1 MMKKLLQRSQGLRK
15 YISVVPSNWGWG
27 SEQEGWKERLGGTQ
41 RNDLFNK
48 KWAIL

>member
-1 MMKKLLQRSQGLRK
+1 MMEKKLQRSQGTRK
-15 YISVVPSNWGWG
+15 HISVVPSNWGWG
-27 SEQEGWKERLGGTQ
+27 SEQEGWRGELGGIQ